1 MVGFSGWGGNHRLFV
16 SPDAQGERRGS
27 RALGGNERNGDRA
40 PQSATAARETAWRQG
55 KFEAREGSSAAGWA
69 RVACAAGPAGTK
81 LGGGLFGDRP
91 GGKITERLLVF
102 PTERDVILRFLV
114 ESIHSN

>member
-1 MVGFSGWGGNHRLFV
+1 MHSEAPGGNHRCLFR
-16 SPDAQGERRGS
+16 QMRK
-27 RALGGNERNGDRA
+27 GNVAAVGRLEEM
-40 PQSATAARETAWRQG
+40 SATVIAPPNPRPPRGKPLGVKESLKRAKDPPPPDGRELLAPPG
-55 KFEAREGSSAAGWA
+55 PRELSW
-69 RVACAAGPAGTK
+69 
-81 LGGGLFGDRP
+81 GGLFGDRP